1 MHVDLHERS
10 VANRGEPVHL
20 ARLDDEDVAGAGL
33 ELLAIHLPDAPSLLD
48 ELHLVVGM
56 EVRPGSGTRHAVEQ
70 EHRHVHV
77 AAVGADEVVGAASK
91 WQVFSTD
98 SMHRGWGVGTGDRT
112 EALQSEN
119 KVDAMPQ

>member
-1 MHVDLHERS
+1 MHVHLHERS
-10 VANRGEPVHL
+10 IANRGEPVHL
-20 ARLDDEDVAGAGL
+20 TCLDDEDVAGARL
-33 ELLAIHLPDAPSLLD
+33 ELLAIHHPDAPSLLD

-77 AAVGADEVVGAASK
+77 TAVGADEVVGAASK
-91 WQVFSTD
+91 RQVFSTD

-119 KVDAMPQ
+119 KVDPMPL